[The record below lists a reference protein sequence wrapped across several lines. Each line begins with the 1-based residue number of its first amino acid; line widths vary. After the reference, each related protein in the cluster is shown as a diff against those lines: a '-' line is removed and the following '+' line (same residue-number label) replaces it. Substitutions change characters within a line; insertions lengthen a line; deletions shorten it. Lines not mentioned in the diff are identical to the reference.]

1 MKESKLIEMQNRIA
15 NLEGMLR
22 QMIPELQKLSN
33 VAFGVFE
40 TIKLMPGYDKAIEN
54 GCRVQDA
61 KRPPRSKIWS
71 MQVKSHGEACGQYH
85 SLCRFIR
92 CTSLRE

>member
-40 TIKLMPGYDKAIEN
+40 TIKLMPDYDEAIEKLKE
-54 GCRVQDA
+54 QQKQA
-61 KRPPRSKIWS
+61 KEKIEPEKKFETN
-71 MQVKSHGEACGQYH
+71 VE
-85 SLCRFIR
+85 
-92 CTSLRE
+92 

>member
-1 MKESKLIEMQNRIA
+1 MKESKLIEMQNKIA

-40 TIKLMPGYDKAIEN
+40 TIKLMPGYDKAIEKLKD
-54 GCRVQDA
+54 QQKKA
-61 KRPPRSKIWS
+61 QEKIEPEKKFEN
-71 MQVKSHGEACGQYH
+71 VE
-85 SLCRFIR
+85 
-92 CTSLRE
+92 

>member
-40 TIKLMPGYDKAIEN
+40 TIKLMPGYDEAIEKLKE
-54 GCRVQDA
+54 QQKQA
-61 KRPPRSKIWS
+61 KEKIE
-71 MQVKSHGEACGQYH
+71 QEKKFETNVE
-85 SLCRFIR
+85 
-92 CTSLRE
+92 

>member
-40 TIKLMPGYDKAIEN
+40 TIKLMPGYDEAIEKLKE
-54 GCRVQDA
+54 QQKQA
-61 KRPPRSKIWS
+61 KEKIEPEKKFETN
-71 MQVKSHGEACGQYH
+71 VE
-85 SLCRFIR
+85 
-92 CTSLRE
+92 

>member
-1 MKESKLIEMQNRIA
+1 LAKTFYIMKESKLIEMQNRIA

-40 TIKLMPGYDKAIEN
+40 TIKLMPSYDEAIEKLKE
-54 GCRVQDA
+54 QQKQA
-61 KRPPRSKIWS
+61 KEKIEPEKKFETN
-71 MQVKSHGEACGQYH
+71 VE
-85 SLCRFIR
+85 
-92 CTSLRE
+92 

>member
-40 TIKLMPGYDKAIEN
+40 TIKLMPGYDKAIEKLKD
-54 GCRVQDA
+54 QQKKA
-61 KRPPRSKIWS
+61 QEKIEPEKKFEN
-71 MQVKSHGEACGQYH
+71 VE
-85 SLCRFIR
+85 
-92 CTSLRE
+92 